1 MAKADKPDTSTESKD
16 KPSSEIAE
24 DVIDAE
30 IVEDMPAEDVE
41 TEEVQDAA
49 SEDTTQPE
57 TSDEDTAESDQEQSE
72 EAGDDVED
80 AAADALE
87 EDAENAS
94 EETEVVAEASEP
106 AEASTSPTPAPVK
119 KVGFFPV
126 ALGGV
131 VAAALGFGA
140 SQYVGPLLG
149 QKDDALV
156 TLEQTVAAQA
166 AQIETLLSA
175 QAQTESAATAAQSS
189 VSAFQE
195 QVAGFEGA
203 VSDVNG
209 QFADASQALATLDG
223 RLTALEKN
231 PITQNLPSSA
241 IAAYERELEDLK
253 ALVTAQRAEA
263 ETMEENAKLSAQEAL
278 ARAALTRVQS
288 ALDSGA
294 SYRLA
299 LTDLGTATGTSIP
312 EALNSFA
319 DEGVPT
325 LAVLQDE
332 FPAAARAALAA
343 SRVDLAPD
351 EGRLTSF
358 LKAQVGMRSLTP
370 QEGTDADAVLSRAE
384 AALRRGDVGVALT
397 ELNALE
403 DAAKAEVSSW
413 VEVAQNRQAA
423 FEAADALSQS
433 LNAK

>member
-57 TSDEDTAESDQEQSE
+57 TSDEDTADSDQEQSE
-72 EAGDDVED
+72 EAGDEVED

-106 AEASTSPTPAPVK
+106 AEASTSAAPAPVK

-175 QAQTESAATAAQSS
+175 QAQTESAANAAQSS

-343 SRVDLAPD
+343 SRVDLASE

-370 QEGTDADAVLSRAE
+370 QEGTGADAVLSRAE

-403 DAAKAEVSSW
+403 DVAKSEVSSW